1 MYHQQQSAGERR
13 KFMAKE
19 TIKATI
25 AIKASSMRELVEALQ
40 NIADEASMQIVQ
52 RASVSTSIAIEAD
65 DIDDLR
71 DALGAITGALS
82 SSDEVECK
90 VSAPGAVWH
99 GRRLD
104 PTPMERYINSAPA
117 LFP

>member
-1 MYHQQQSAGERR
+1 
-13 KFMAKE
+13 
-19 TIKATI
+19 
-25 AIKASSMRELVEALQ
+25 MRELVTALQ

-90 VSAPGAVWH
+90 VSAMKATTDQLWAAYQKLQSTKKVAAQFDTTHSNVIQRLKNAGHTLNRP
-99 GRRLD
+99 GRR
-104 PTPMERYINSAPA
+104 SWWQQ
-117 LFP
+117 